1 LCLWWIRN
9 NDGRSRRF
17 VHYGGSVHLP
27 DEVVITGD
35 GLVLR
40 EWAESDLATMVELF
54 DEESIDAWTPL
65 EAPFD
70 EAAARRYLER
80 AAAGRAAGLCVQ
92 LAITTD
98 GRTPLGEVLLFDG
111 DAPHRAELAYAV
123 GIRHRGRRLGARAV
137 GLTMEYALTISPANP
152 ASQAVA
158 RANGFALTDAPTHV
172 RERKGRRLEMAIW
185 STEGRSA

>member
-1 LCLWWIRN
+1 M
-9 NDGRSRRF
+9 
-17 VHYGGSVHLP
+17 
-27 DEVVITGD
+27 ITGD

-137 GLTMEYALTISPANP
+137 GLTMEYARRNLGITEFALTISPANP